1 MGDGYR
7 RGGFLRPSHSRTG
20 KGLSTGRFLGLVAGC
35 TVAAAA
41 ARAQGL
47 PAAAQGATD
56 DGTQLQTIV
65 VTATKRRED
74 VQNVAGAVTAITG
87 SSLSATHSTGFES
100 FAAYV
105 PGLSFQSAG
114 PTSDL
119 VAIRGITTG
128 GAQLSGAI
136 GMYVDEVPVGASS
149 SFGLAFQTFNVST
162 FDLQRI
168 EVLNGPQGTVY
179 GSNALGGTIKYITIP
194 PDPKHFAASGQLE
207 GSSTDHGSGNDGAR
221 AMINIP
227 LLGDRAALRIDGL
240 QQFDSGYARDPFNDR
255 DDQGKA
261 RTLAGRVS
269 FLAQLTPDLDLRLGA
284 FSQDISAMGYPV
296 ALHDPVT
303 GQPTYGTYD
312 QDYALAQPSVASLRL
327 YSAVVNWHLQGA
339 TLTSVSG
346 YQLNSGRYL
355 NDDSDV
361 YNPLL
366 AAVFGTQPYGLFV
379 HTVTTKITQELRLAS
394 TGDTALQW
402 LVGAFYDHEDT
413 RELVDL
419 QDDAT
424 PSGLLAGFAPFYGVL
439 PSIYSELAGF
449 GDVTYHFNS
458 AFDTTLGVRY
468 SNNRQRY
475 QQFAYGLFVV
485 PTDPVLTTHE
495 DARSTQ
501 HVVTYLINPRLHIT
515 DHWMVYAKAASGY
528 RPGGPNFVLALGQAA
543 PTFAADTL
551 WNYELGTKSSLFGD
565 RVKVD
570 FDIYDIEWS
579 KIQIT
584 VNNGGINQ
592 LENGGDARVRGAELS
607 VEARVLPRLTLGG
620 SAAYTDATLTTAAP
634 SIGITYTGARL
645 PISPR
650 YNLSVL
656 ANYGFDL
663 PGGRAGSLLL
673 SDSYVGDHTA
683 GYAGSLVTPLYRM
696 PGYNTVNVDVDLNV
710 LPHCELDFYAK
721 NLFDTA
727 GQVSAATLA
736 NEYDPSAPVPV
747 TLSRPRTIGV
757 ELKTSVG
764 E

>member
-1 MGDGYR
+1 MGDGFR
-7 RGGFLRPSHSRTG
+7 RSVLPRASGSRRLSAGGSV
-20 KGLSTGRFLGLVAGC
+20 GLIAGWIVVAG
-35 TVAAAA
+35 T
-41 ARAQGL
+41 
-47 PAAAQGATD
+47 AAAQTIPATTGQGTAD
-56 DGTQLQTIV
+56 DGIQLQTIV
-65 VTATKRRED
+65 VTATKRSED

-87 SSLSATHSTGFES
+87 SSLSATHSMGFES

-179 GSNALGGTIKYITIP
+179 GSNALGGTVKYITMP
-194 PDPKHFAASGQLE
+194 PDTRRFAARAELE
-207 GSSTDHGSGNDGAR
+207 GSHTAHGSGNDGAR

-227 LLGDRAALRIDGL
+227 LFGDRAALRIDGL
-240 QQFDSGYARDPFNDR
+240 QQFDSGYARDPFNGR
-255 DDQGKA
+255 DHQGKG
-261 RTLAGRVS
+261 RTLAGRAS
-269 FLAQLTPDLDLRLGA
+269 FLAQLTPDVDLRLGA

-296 ALHDPVT
+296 AFRNPAT

-312 QDYALAQPSVASLRL
+312 QNYALAQPSVASLRL
-327 YSAVVNWHLQGA
+327 YSAVVNWHLPGA

-346 YQLNSGRYL
+346 YQLNSGKYL
-355 NDDSDV
+355 NDESDV

-366 AAVFGTQPYGLFV
+366 AAIFGTQPYGLFV
-379 HTVTTKITQELRLAS
+379 HTVTTKVTQELRLAS
-394 TGDTALQW
+394 TGSSALQW

-413 RELVDL
+413 HEFVDL
-419 QDDAT
+419 RDQAT
-424 PSGLLAGFAPFYGVL
+424 PSGTLFGFAPFYGVL
-439 PSIYSELAGF
+439 PSIYTELAAF

-485 PTDPVLTTHE
+485 PTDPVLVTHE
-495 DARSTQ
+495 DARSRQ
-501 HVVTYLINPRLHIT
+501 HVVTYLVNPRLHLT
-515 DHWMVYAKAASGY
+515 DHWMIYAKAASGY
-528 RPGGPNFVLALGQAA
+528 RPGGPNFVLALGQGA

-551 WNYELGTKSSLFGD
+551 WNYELGTKTSLFDD
-565 RVKVD
+565 RLKVD

-579 KIQIT
+579 KIQLT

-592 LENGGDARVRGAELS
+592 LENGGDARVKGAELS
-607 VEARVLPRLTLGG
+607 LAVRVLPRLTLSG
-620 SAAYTDATLTTAAP
+620 SAAYTDARLTTAAP
-634 SIGITYTGARL
+634 GIGITYTGARL
-645 PISPR
+645 PISPK

-673 SDSYVGDHTA
+673 SDSYVGEHTA

-696 PGYNTVNVDVDLNV
+696 PGYNTANIDLDLSV
-710 LPHCELDFYAK
+710 LRHFELDFYVK

-757 ELKTSVG
+757 ELKASIG

>member
-1 MGDGYR
+1 MADGLR
-7 RGGFLRPSHSRTG
+7 HGGLLRPSYSRRRV
-20 KGLSTGRFLGLVAGC
+20 SAGRSLGLIAGWIIVAGAAWAQSPPA
-35 TVAAAA
+35 VAGQDAA
-41 ARAQGL
+41 
-47 PAAAQGATD
+47 D
-56 DGTQLQTIV
+56 SGTQLQTIV

-136 GMYVDEVPVGASS
+136 GMYMDEVPVGASS
-149 SFGLAFQTFNVST
+149 SFGLAFQTFNVNT

-179 GSNALGGTIKYITIP
+179 GSNALGGTIKYITMP
-194 PDPKHFAASGQLE
+194 PDPRRFSASGELE
-207 GSSTDHGSGNDGAR
+207 GSGTAHGSGNDGAR

-227 LLGDRAALRIDGL
+227 LFGDRAALRIDGL
-240 QQFDSGYARDPFNDR
+240 QQFDSGYARDPFNHR

-261 RTLAGRVS
+261 RTLGGRVS
-269 FLAQLTPDLDLRLGA
+269 FLARITSDIDLRLGA
-284 FSQDISAMGYPV
+284 FSQEVSAMGYPV
-296 ALHDPVT
+296 AFRDPAT

-312 QDYALAQPSVASLRL
+312 QSYALAQPSVASLRL
-327 YSAVVNWHLQGA
+327 YSAVVNWHLPGA

-346 YQLNSGRYL
+346 YQLNSGKYL
-355 NDDSDV
+355 NDVSDV

-366 AAVFGTQPYGLFV
+366 AALFGTQPYGLFV
-379 HTVTTKITQELRLAS
+379 HTVTTKVTQELRLAS
-394 TGDTALQW
+394 TGSGALQW

-419 QDDAT
+419 RDEAT
-424 PSGLLAGFAPFYGVL
+424 PSGTLAGFAPFYGAL
-439 PSIYSELAGF
+439 PSIYSEIAGF
-449 GDVTYHFNS
+449 GDITYHFSS

-485 PTDPVLTTHE
+485 PTDPALTTHE

-501 HVVTYLINPRLHIT
+501 HVVTYLVNPRLHIT
-515 DHWMVYAKAASGY
+515 DHWMIYAKAASGY
-528 RPGGPNFVLALGQAA
+528 RPGGPNFVLALGQGA
-543 PTFAADTL
+543 PSFAADTL
-551 WNYELGTKSSLFGD
+551 WNYEIGTKSSLLDD
-565 RVKVD
+565 RLKVD
-570 FDIYDIEWS
+570 LDIYDIEWS
-579 KIQIT
+579 KIQLT

-592 LENGGDARVRGAELS
+592 LENGGDARVKGAELS
-607 VEARVLPRLTLGG
+607 LEARVSQRLTLSG
-620 SAAYTDATLTTAAP
+620 SAAYTDARLTTTAP
-634 SIGITYTGARL
+634 DIGITYTGARL
-645 PISPR
+645 PISPK
-650 YNLSVL
+650 YNLSLL

-683 GYAGSLVTPLYRM
+683 GYAGSLITPLYRM
-696 PGYNTVNVDVDLNV
+696 PGYNTMNLDIDLSM
-710 LPHCELDFYAK
+710 LPHFQLDLYVK

-757 ELKTSVG
+757 ELKVSVG

>member
-1 MGDGYR
+1 MGNGFG
-7 RGGFLRPSHSRTG
+7 RGGILRPSYSRKRPAVT
-20 KGLSTGRFLGLVAGC
+20 RVLGLLVGGMIAAGVAS
-35 TVAAAA
+35 
-41 ARAQGL
+41 ARAL
-47 PAAAQGATD
+47 PAATGPGAAE

-149 SFGLAFQTFNVST
+149 SFGLAFQTFNIST

-179 GSNALGGTIKYITIP
+179 GSNALGGTIKYITTP
-194 PDPKHFAASGQLE
+194 PDPRRFAASGELE
-207 GSSTDHGSGNDGAR
+207 GSNTAHGSGNDGAR

-240 QQFDSGYARDPFNDR
+240 QQFDSGYARDRFNHR
-255 DDQGKA
+255 DDQGKS

-269 FLAQLTPDLDLRLGA
+269 FLAQLAPDIDLRLGA

-296 ALHDPVT
+296 AFHDPAS

-312 QDYALAQPSVASLRL
+312 QNYALGQPSVASLRL

-346 YQLNSGRYL
+346 YQLNSGKYL
-355 NDDSDV
+355 NDESDV

-366 AAVFGTQPYGLFV
+366 AALFGTQPYGLFV
-379 HTVTTKITQELRLAS
+379 HTVTTKVTQELRLAS
-394 TGDTALQW
+394 TGSGALQW

-419 QDDAT
+419 EDAAT
-424 PSGLLAGFAPFYGVL
+424 PAGTLAGFAPFYGIL
-439 PSIYSELAGF
+439 PSTYRELAGF
-449 GDVTYHFNS
+449 GDITYRFS
-458 AFDTTLGVRY
+458 PAFDTTLGVRY

-485 PTDPVLTTHE
+485 PTDPTLTTHE

-528 RPGGPNFVLALGQAA
+528 RPGGPNFVLALGQGA
-543 PTFAADTL
+543 PAFAADTL
-551 WNYELGTKSSLFGD
+551 WNYELGTKSSLFDD
-565 RVKVD
+565 RLKVD

-579 KIQIT
+579 RIQLT

-592 LENGGDARVRGAELS
+592 LENGGDARVKGAELS
-607 VEARVLPRLTLGG
+607 LEARVLSRLTLSG
-620 SAAYTDATLTTAAP
+620 SAAYTDARLTTTAP

-645 PISPR
+645 PISPK
-650 YNLSVL
+650 YDLSLL
-656 ANYGFDL
+656 ANYGFEL
-663 PGGRAGSLLL
+663 PGGRSGSLLL
-673 SDSYVGDHTA
+673 SDTYVGDHTA
-683 GYAGSLVTPLYRM
+683 GYAGSLVAPLYSM
-696 PGYNTVNVDVDLNV
+696 PGYNTLNVDLDLSV
-710 LPHCELDFYAK
+710 LRHFELDFYVK

-727 GQVSAATLA
+727 GQISAATLA
-736 NEYDPSAPVPV
+736 NEYDPSAAVPV

>member
-1 MGDGYR
+1 MAGV
-7 RGGFLRPSHSRTG
+7 FRPWTART
-20 KGLSTGRFLGLVAGC
+20 GLVAGLLVLAS
-35 TVAAAA
+35 TV
-41 ARAQGL
+41 RAQTL
-47 PAAAQGATD
+47 PPASGQRAVD

-74 VQNVAGAVTAITG
+74 VQDVAGAVTAITG
-87 SSLSATHSTGFES
+87 SSLSATHSMGFES
-100 FAAYV
+100 FAGYV

-119 VAIRGITTG
+119 IAIRGITTG

-149 SFGLAFQTFNVST
+149 SFGLAFQTFNVNT

-179 GSNALGGTIKYITIP
+179 GSNALGGTIKYVTAP
-194 PDPKHFAASGQLE
+194 PNLRRFQASGELE
-207 GSSTDHGSGNDGAR
+207 GSGTAHGSGNDGVR
-221 AMINIP
+221 AMVNIP
-227 LLGDRAALRIDGL
+227 MLGDRAALRIDGL
-240 QQFDSGYARDPFNDR
+240 QQFDSGYARDPFNNR
-255 DDQGKA
+255 DHQGKA

-269 FLAQLTPDLDLRLGA
+269 LLVQLTPDVDLRLGA

-296 ALHDPVT
+296 AFHDPAT
-303 GQPTYGTYD
+303 GRPSYGTYE
-312 QDYALAQPSVASLRL
+312 QNYALAQPSVASLRL
-327 YSAVVNWHLQGA
+327 YSAVVNWHMDGA

-355 NDDSDV
+355 NDVSDV

-366 AAVFGTQPYGLFV
+366 AAVFGPQPYGLFV
-379 HTVTTKITQELRLAS
+379 HTVTTKVTQELRLAS
-394 TGDTALQW
+394 SGSGPLQW
-402 LVGAFYDHEDT
+402 LLGGFYDHEDT

-419 QDDAT
+419 RDEAT
-424 PSGLLAGFAPFYGVL
+424 PAGTLFGFAPFYGVL
-439 PSIYSELAGF
+439 PSTYTELAAF
-449 GDVTYHFNS
+449 GDVTYHFSS

-515 DHWMVYAKAASGY
+515 DHWMAYAKAASGY
-528 RPGGPNFVLALGQAA
+528 RPGGPNFVLALGQGA
-543 PTFAADTL
+543 PTFAADRL
-551 WNYELGTKSSLFGD
+551 WNYELGTKSTLLDDSLTLD
-565 RVKVD
+565 VD
-570 FDIYDIEWS
+570 VYDIEWS
-579 KIQIT
+579 KIQLT

-592 LENGGDARVRGAELS
+592 LENGGDARVKGAELS
-607 VEARVLPRLTLGG
+607 VAARVMRRLTLSGA
-620 SAAYTDATLTTAAP
+620 AAYTDAKLTTTAP
-634 SIGITYTGARL
+634 GLGITYVGARL
-645 PISPR
+645 PLSPK
-650 YNLSVL
+650 YNFSVT

-663 PGGRAGSLLL
+663 PAGRAGSLLL
-673 SDSYVGDHTA
+673 SDSYVGDHTT
-683 GYAGSLVTPLYRM
+683 GYAASLVTPFYRM
-696 PGYNTVNVDVDLNV
+696 PGYNTVNIDVDLPLLSHLEV
-710 LPHCELDFYAK
+710 DFYAK

-727 GQVSAATLA
+727 GQVSASTLA

-747 TLSRPRTIGV
+747 TISRPRTIGV
-757 ELKTSVG
+757 ELKTSFG

>member
-1 MGDGYR
+1 MGHGFR
-7 RGGFLRPSHSRTG
+7 RGVPSAALIA
-20 KGLSTGRFLGLVAGC
+20 GLMMVAG
-35 TVAAAA
+35 TV
-41 ARAQGL
+41 RAQTV
-47 PAAAQGATD
+47 PAAAEQGAVD
-56 DGTQLQTIV
+56 DGTELQTIV
-65 VTATKRRED
+65 VTATKRSED
-74 VQNVAGAVTAITG
+74 LQNVAGAVTAITG
-87 SSLSATHSTGFES
+87 SSLSATHSTGFDS

-119 VAIRGITTG
+119 IAIRGITTG

-136 GMYVDEVPVGASS
+136 GMYIDEVPVGASS
-149 SFGLAFQTFNVST
+149 SFGLAFQTFNINT
-162 FDLQRI
+162 FDLERI

-179 GSNALGGTIKYITIP
+179 GSNALGGTIKYITEP
-194 PDPKHFAASGQLE
+194 PNPQSFAASGDVE
-207 GSSTDHGSGNDGAR
+207 GSETAHGSGNDGLR
-221 AMINIP
+221 AMVNIP

-240 QQFDSGYARDPFNDR
+240 QQFDSGYARDPFNGR

-261 RTLAGRVS
+261 RTLGGRVS
-269 FLAQLTPDLDLRLGA
+269 FLVQLTPDVDLRLGA

-296 ALHDPVT
+296 AFHDPAT

-312 QDYALAQPSVASLRL
+312 QDYVLAQPSVASLRL

-346 YQLNSGRYL
+346 YQLNSGKYL
-355 NDDSDV
+355 NDVSDV

-366 AAVFGTQPYGLFV
+366 AAAFGTQPYGLHV
-379 HTVTTKITQELRLAS
+379 HTVTTKVTQELRLAS
-394 TGDTALQW
+394 NGSGPFQW
-402 LVGAFYDHEDT
+402 LLGGFYDHEDT

-419 QDDAT
+419 RDDAT
-424 PSGLLAGFAPFYGVL
+424 PAGTLFGFAPFYGVL
-439 PSIYSELAGF
+439 PSIYTELAGF
-449 GDVTYHFNS
+449 GDVTYHFSS

-515 DHWMVYAKAASGY
+515 DHWMGYAKAASGY
-528 RPGGPNFVLALGQAA
+528 RPGGPNFVLALGQGA

-551 WNYELGTKSSLFGD
+551 WNYELGTKSSLLGD
-565 RVKVD
+565 RLNLDLDV
-570 FDIYDIEWS
+570 YDIEWS
-579 KIQIT
+579 KIQLT

-592 LENGGDARVRGAELS
+592 LENGGNARVKGAELS
-607 VEARVLPRLTLGG
+607 IAAKVSPRLTLSG
-620 SAAYTDATLTTAAP
+620 SAAYTDARLTTTAP
-634 SIGITYTGARL
+634 GIGITYVGARL
-645 PISPR
+645 PISPK
-650 YNLSVL
+650 YNLAAI
-656 ANYGFDL
+656 ANYGFEL

-673 SDSYVGDHTA
+673 SDSYVGDHA
-683 GYAGSLVTPLYRM
+683 SGYAGSLITPLYRM
-696 PGYNTVNVDVDLNV
+696 PGFNTVNVDVDLRLLRHFGLDLYVKNV
-710 LPHCELDFYAK
+710 
-721 NLFDTA
+721 FDTA
-727 GQVSAATLA
+727 GQISASTLA